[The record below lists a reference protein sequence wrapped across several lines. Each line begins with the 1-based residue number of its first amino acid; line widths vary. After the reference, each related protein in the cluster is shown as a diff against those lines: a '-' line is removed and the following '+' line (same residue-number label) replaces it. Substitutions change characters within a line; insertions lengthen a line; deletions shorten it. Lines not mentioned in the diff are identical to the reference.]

1 MSLTRPS
8 SKVRLS
14 VDTWAV
20 LLAFVAAVL
29 VRLGIIKV
37 VPW

>member
-1 MSLTRPS
+1 MAEIK
-8 SKVRLS
+8 SKFRIS

-20 LLAFVAAVL
+20 LLALVAAVL
-29 VRLGIIKV
+29 VRLGVIAK

>member
-1 MSLTRPS
+1 MEGKVA
-8 SKVRLS
+8 SKIRVS

-20 LLAFVAAVL
+20 SLALVAAAL
-29 VRLGIIKV
+29 VRLGVIVK

>member
-1 MSLTRPS
+1 MEG
-8 SKVRLS
+8 KVAGKIRVS

-20 LLAFVAAVL
+20 LLALLAAVL
-29 VRLGIIKV
+29 VRLGVIVK